1 MEFNITKKWVS
12 QRIASD
18 FLGVSE
24 RTLLT
29 MRKQGVLTQGDC
41 WRRKIP
47 TNPNSHVLYELENCE
62 IKLTSYCK

>member
-1 MEFNITKKWVS
+1 
-12 QRIASD
+12 
-18 FLGVSE
+18 
-24 RTLLT
+24 

-62 IKLTSYCK
+62 MKLTSYCK